1 MSLKFN
7 YNNTEYVWLPVTRT
21 ATTSLRLALTS
32 GISNADFDME
42 HKEEIEN
49 RKSLYLRTYNHLT
62 YSESL
67 LLNSVTGSEQHFSV
81 VRNPMDR
88 CVSLY
93 NYMKSVGWLEG
104 VSFYNYWENVLT
116 NRDHDPIV
124 SPAAQTSRLQ
134 KDIVCLGKDGGW
146 IYKFESDLNQLQTD
160 FGITLGTENQVDNV
174 VTTQDI
180 DDTRNLIESHFDDDY
195 SEFGYDYG

>member
-32 GISNADFDME
+32 DISSTDFDVE

-134 KDIVCLGKDGGW
+134 KDIVCLGKDGGL

-180 DDTRNLIESHFDDDY
+180 DDARNLIESHFGDDY